1 LTYGQT
7 TLLGVLQ
14 GLGEFLPISS
24 SAHLV
29 LAPWALRFE
38 DPGLTFDVAL
48 HVGTLAAIAAA
59 FGGRWWKILS
69 GAARAP
75 RGEDGRKL
83 AALALATL
91 PGAIIGLI
99 FEKKAEEAFR
109 DPRLIAGALIV
120 FGLIMEAC
128 DRLGAKSKEWPKA
141 GYATALCVGAAQALA
156 VVPGVSRSGATMSAA
171 LALGLTRDSA
181 AELSFLMAAPIIA
194 GAALLKLRHLTGA
207 DLTGPFLWGVAVSAV
222 TGWFAVTGFLR
233 WISRYGLRPYVIYR
247 VLLGASVFALY
258 WSR

>member
-1 LTYGQT
+1 MTYGQT
-7 TLLGVLQ
+7 TLLGLLQ

-24 SAHLV
+24 SAHLA
-29 LAPWALRFE
+29 LAPWALRFA

-59 FGGRWWKILS
+59 FGGRWWRILS

-83 AALALATL
+83 AALALATI
-91 PGAIIGLI
+91 PGAVVGLV

-128 DRLGAKSKEWPKA
+128 DRLGAKTKDWTKA

-156 VVPGVSRSGATMSAA
+156 VVPGVSRSGATLSAA

-194 GAALLKLRHLTGA
+194 GAAVLKLRHLTGA
-207 DLTGPFLWGVAVSAV
+207 DFTGPFLWGVAVSGV
-222 TGWFAVTGFLR
+222 TGWFAVNGFLR
-233 WISRYGLRPYVIYR
+233 WISRGGLRPYVIYR
-247 VLLGASVFALY
+247 VLLGSAVLALC